1 MPALS
6 KSPWLIHYDASSCN
20 GCDIETLACLTPLYD
35 VERLGV
41 LNTGNPKH
49 ADIFLVTGAVNE
61 QSQAVIRNIY
71 HQLPEP
77 KVVVAVGICACSGGI
92 FRECYN
98 ISGGV
103 DSVIPV
109 DVYVPGCAAR
119 PEAIIDGVVKALAV
133 LEEKHRE
140 MKAIANS
147 LDQTLYLPAEKAD
160 APEILA
166 LQKIA
171 YQSEAELYGDD
182 SLPALQQTL
191 EDLEN
196 DFERMPQREATVLG
210 ARGSSD
216 HSAAAHDRIL
226 FLKAVVNGKII
237 GSVRG
242 YTMDDTAYL
251 SRLNVHPYFRKRGIG
266 RRLLAEIEQAFPH
279 VSRFETKT
287 GHQSKRNLYQLAKR
301 RLPDLQDR
309 AVHPHHHLGL
319 SSKGPAAGPRGKQ
332 RCKMSNAADQ
342 PVQTIPLQSLLQK
355 AGELRQEG
363 YRLVQIGATRLPEQ
377 VEITYS
383 FDRDGCLVNLRF
395 QLLAAGARLPSISSI
410 YWCAFLYENE
420 MHDLFNVQVDG
431 MAVDFH
437 GHLYETA
444 VKFPFG
450 STKAPSAKPAGQT
463 PGAAGGAP
471 APLREQPGAKGPT
484 PSPKA

>member
-1 MPALS
+1 MTTEFSGRALALIEIAHWYETVFLLGWVYLFFAAS
-6 KSPWLIHYDASSCN
+6 PLLGVAVSLLVFGFVILVDNVFARLKWQTALQSAWLVAGGAGLRQHPGAVVAAPPVEEGRATMNGIKQSPWIIHYDASSCN
-20 GCDIETLACLTPLYD
+20 GCDIETLACLTPIYD

-41 LNTGNPKH
+41 VNTGNPKH

-77 KVVVAVGICACSGGI
+77 KVVVAVGICAASGGI

-119 PEAIIDGVVKALAV
+119 PEAIIDGVVKAVGV

-147 LDQTLYLPAEKAD
+147 LDRTLFLRADKSD

-191 EDLEN
+191 HELEE
-196 DFERMPQREATVLG
+196 DFEPAPNDVAALADSPRTAGNGHHEA
-210 ARGSSD
+210 
-216 HSAAAHDRIL
+216 DRIV

-242 YTMDDTAYL
+242 FALGETAYL
-251 SRLNVHPYFRKRGIG
+251 RRLIVHPYFRRRGIG
-266 RRLLAEIEQAFPH
+266 RRLLKEIENTFPE
-279 VSRFETKT
+279 VKT
-287 GHQSKRNLYQLAKR
+287 L
-301 RLPDLQDR
+301 
-309 AVHPHHHLGL
+309 
-319 SSKGPAAGPRGKQ
+319 
-332 RCKMSNAADQ
+332 
-342 PVQTIPLQSLLQK
+342 
-355 AGELRQEG
+355 
-363 YRLVQIGATRLPEQ
+363 
-377 VEITYS
+377 
-383 FDRDGCLVNLRF
+383 
-395 QLLAAGARLPSISSI
+395 
-410 YWCAFLYENE
+410 
-420 MHDLFNVQVDG
+420 
-431 MAVDFH
+431 
-437 GHLYETA
+437 
-444 VKFPFG
+444 
-450 STKAPSAKPAGQT
+450 
-463 PGAAGGAP
+463 
-471 APLREQPGAKGPT
+471 
-484 PSPKA
+484 